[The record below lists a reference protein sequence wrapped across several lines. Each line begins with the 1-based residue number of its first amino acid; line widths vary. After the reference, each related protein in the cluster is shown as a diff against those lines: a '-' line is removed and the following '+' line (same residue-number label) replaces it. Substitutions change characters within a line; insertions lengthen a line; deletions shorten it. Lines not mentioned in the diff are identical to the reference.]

1 VSTQGKP
8 AAPGKAPPAH
18 RPHVLAIA
26 LVRPLLTVAALVVAY
41 FLLPVDRALDAGTL
55 VALIIGLLL
64 VVAVVIWETRAI
76 LRARY
81 PRLQGLQALAFVAP
95 LFLLVFANAYY
106 VLAHNL
112 PASFTAPMSRT
123 DSLYFVVTVF
133 ATVGFGDISPVTET
147 ARILVTAQMI
157 GDLLLIGVA
166 LRVILTAVER
176 SRDRAAL

>member
-1 VSTQGKP
+1 VNTRRAPVS
-8 AAPGKAPPAH
+8 PGQVSPAH

-26 LVRPLLTVAALVVAY
+26 LVRPLLTVVALVVAY
-41 FLLPVDRALDAGTL
+41 FMLPVDRELNAGTL
-55 VALIIGLLL
+55 VALIIGLCL
-64 VVAVVIWETRAI
+64 VVVVIIWETRAI
-76 LRARY
+76 LRSRY
-81 PRLQGLQALAFVAP
+81 PALQGIQALAFVAP

-133 ATVGFGDISPVTET
+133 ATVGFGDIAPVTQT
-147 ARILVTAQMI
+147 ARILVTAQMV
-157 GDLLLIGVA
+157 GNLLLVGIA

-176 SRDRAAL
+176 SRDRR